1 MHRFARASLATAI
14 LLLTA
19 VVASAQGAPKPAPKP
34 PSTYD
39 KVWTK
44 LTDWYNDKDNR
55 VVQRVLFTGRFQ
67 EDYAAVEADEG
78 SHSEWNVR
86 RLRLGPRI
94 TLFQDYLVH
103 TEVEL
108 DPQEQDPFYLRI
120 TDAYVAWQKHPKA
133 VITVGKQSVPFTQE
147 GATSS
152 KELVTI
158 DRSNLVNNIWFTQEY
173 MPGISVQGRAAPW
186 MYRAGV
192 YSSGAMTREFGKF
205 NGDGF
210 TLAIVGYD
218 FGKKLKVREATLT
231 GNYLYQHP
239 DVDNTFTKRW
249 EHVMSTHFKL
259 EQPRWGFRSDL
270 SKTVGYLG
278 QRNVLGVMAMPM
290 FNATDKL
297 QFVARYTFLDSDGVN
312 GLSLAT
318 YENKVVTGRGDRY
331 TEGYIGANYY
341 FYGHRLKLQTG
352 VQFAEMQD
360 RANDGGAYSGT
371 SWTTG
376 LRVGW

>member
-1 MHRFARASLATAI
+1 MHRFARAFLAATV
-14 LLLTA
+14 LLLSA
-19 VVASAQGAPKPAPKP
+19 AAASAQGDQKPAPKP

-39 KVWTK
+39 TIWAKV
-44 LTDWYNDKDNR
+44 TDWYNDKENP

-67 EDYAAVEADEG
+67 QDYAAVEADEG

-94 TLFQDYLVH
+94 TMFRDYLVH
-103 TEVEL
+103 AEIEL
-108 DPQEQDPFYLRI
+108 NPQEQDPFYVRL

-133 VITVGKQSVPFTQE
+133 VIMVGKQSVPFTQE

-152 KELVTI
+152 RELVTI
-158 DRSNLVNNIWFTQEY
+158 DRSNLANNIWFTQEY
-173 MPGISVQGRAAPW
+173 MPGISVSGRAAPW

-192 YSSGAMTREFGKF
+192 YSSGAMNREFGEF
-205 NGDGF
+205 TGDAF

-249 EHVMSTHFKL
+249 EHVMSAHFKL

-278 QRNVLGVMAMPM
+278 QRNILGVMAMPL
-290 FNATDKL
+290 FNATDQL
-297 QFVARYTFLDSDGVN
+297 QFVARYTLLDSDGIN

-318 YENKVVTGRGDRY
+318 YENKVVTARGDRY
-331 TEGYIGANYY
+331 TEGYVGANYY

>member
-1 MHRFARASLATAI
+1 MRRFAVLLAFALI
-14 LLLTA
+14 PVGAL
-19 VVASAQGAPKPAPKP
+19 AQSSGQKPTPPP

-39 KVWTK
+39 KIWNG
-44 LTDWYNDKDNR
+44 LTNWYDSKENP

-67 EDYAAVEADEG
+67 EDYALVDADQGE
-78 SHSEWNVR
+78 HDEWNVR

-94 TLFQDYLVH
+94 TFFRDYLFH
-103 TEVEL
+103 AEVEL
-108 DPQEQDPFYLRI
+108 NPQEQDPTYVRM
-120 TDAYVAWQKHPKA
+120 TDLYIAWQKHPKA

-173 MPGISVQGRAAPW
+173 MPGVSLSGRAAPW
-186 MYRAGV
+186 IYRAGV
-192 YSSGAMTREFGKF
+192 YSSGAMNREFGKF
-205 NGDGF
+205 NGDAF
-210 TLAIVGYD
+210 TLALVGYD
-218 FGKKLKVREATLT
+218 FGKKLGVREATLT

-239 DVDNTFTKRW
+239 DINNTFTKRF
-249 EHVMSTHFKL
+249 EHIMSVHFKL
-259 EQPRWGFRSDL
+259 EDGRWGFRSDL

-278 QRNVLGVMAMPM
+278 QRNVLGVMAMPI

-297 QFVARYTFLDSDGVN
+297 QFVARYTFLDADGIN

-318 YENKVVTGRGDRY
+318 YENKVVSGRGDRY
-331 TEGYIGANYY
+331 DEGYLGVNYY
-341 FYGHRLKLQTG
+341 FYGHKLKLQSG
-352 VQFAEMQD
+352 VQFADMQD
-360 RANDGGAYSGT
+360 RANDGGAYTGT

-376 LRVGW
+376 LRIGW